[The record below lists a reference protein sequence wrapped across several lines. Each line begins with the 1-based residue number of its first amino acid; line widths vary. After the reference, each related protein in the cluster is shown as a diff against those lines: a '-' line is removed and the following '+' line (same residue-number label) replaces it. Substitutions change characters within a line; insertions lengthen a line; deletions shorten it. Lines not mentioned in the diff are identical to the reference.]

1 MKMGYSSSVALLA
14 LLMSIVVLCNGG
26 KTSTYVRNLIE
37 KPVDMPLDS
46 DAFAIPPGYNA
57 PQQVHITQG
66 DLVGQAMI
74 ISWVTVDEPGSN
86 EVIYWSDSSLQNFTA
101 EGQVF
106 TYTYYNYTSGFI
118 HHTTITN
125 LEFNT
130 KYYYEVGIG
139 NTTRQFWFIT
149 PPEVGLDV
157 PYTFGIIGDLGQ
169 TFDSNTTLT
178 HYQNSNGTTLL
189 YVGDLSYA
197 DDYPNHDNVRW
208 DTWGRFTERS
218 AAYQPWIWTA
228 GNHEIDFDPQ
238 IGETQPFKPFSNRYH
253 TPYEASQSTEPY
265 YYSIKRGSAHIIVLA
280 SYSAYGTSTLQY
292 KWLTSELPKVNRTE
306 TSWLIVLMHAPC
318 YARKCWLLTI
328 NTINTERVSND
339 KYNITNGICT
349 PVKDISAPVYIT
361 NGDGGNLEGL
371 ATNMTQPQPSYS
383 AYREASFGHG
393 TLYIKN
399 RTHAHYS
406 WNRNQDGYAVE
417 ADKLWLFN
425 RYWNPLDDSTTHIP

>member
-1 MKMGYSSSVALLA
+1 MGNSSFVAIA
-14 LLMSIVVLCNGG
+14 LLMSVVVLCNGG
-26 KTSTYVRNLIE
+26 KTSSYVRKLIQN
-37 KPVDMPLDS
+37 PVDMPLDS

-66 DLVGQAMI
+66 DHVGQAMI

-86 EVIYWSDSSLQNFTA
+86 EVIYWSNSSLQNFTA
-101 EGQVF
+101 EGEVF

-118 HHTTITN
+118 HHTNITN
-125 LEFNT
+125 LQFNT
-130 KYYYEVGIG
+130 TYFYVVGIG

-149 PPEVGLDV
+149 PPEVGINV

-178 HYQNSNGTTLL
+178 HYQNSKGNTLL

-197 DDYPNHDNVRW
+197 DNYPNHDN
-208 DTWGRFTERS
+208 
-218 AAYQPWIWTA
+218 
-228 GNHEIDFDPQ
+228 
-238 IGETQPFKPFSNRYH
+238 GETQPFKPFSNRYH
-253 TPYEASQSTEPY
+253 TPYVASQSTEPY
-265 YYSIKRGSAHIIVLA
+265 YYSIKRGPAHIIVLA
-280 SYSAYGTSTLQY
+280 SYSAYGTSSLQY
-292 KWLTSELPKVNRTE
+292 KWLTSELPKVDRTK
-306 TSWLIVLMHAPC
+306 TSWLIVLMHAPW
-318 YARKCWLLTI
+318 YNSYYSHYMEGEPMRVVFESLFVKYKVDIVFAGHVHAYERS
-328 NTINTERVSND
+328 ERVSND

-349 PVKDISAPVYIT
+349 PVKDISAPIYIT
-361 NGDGGNLEGL
+361 NGDGGNQEGL
-371 ATNMTQPQPSYS
+371 SINMTQPQPSYS

-393 TLYIKN
+393 TLEIKN

-425 RYWNPLDDSTTHIP
+425 RYWNPHDDSTIHIP

>member
-86 EVIYWSDSSLQNFTA
+86 EVIYWSDSSLLNFTA

-106 TYTYYNYTSGFI
+106 TCTFYNYTPGFI

-157 PYTFGIIGDLGQ
+157 PYTFGIIG
-169 TFDSNTTLT
+169 
-178 HYQNSNGTTLL
+178 
-189 YVGDLSYA
+189 
-197 DDYPNHDNVRW
+197 
-208 DTWGRFTERS
+208 
-218 AAYQPWIWTA
+218 
-228 GNHEIDFDPQ
+228 
-238 IGETQPFKPFSNRYH
+238 
-253 TPYEASQSTEPY
+253 Y
-265 YYSIKRGSAHIIVLA
+265 YL
-280 SYSAYGTSTLQY
+280 
-292 KWLTSELPKVNRTE
+292 
-306 TSWLIVLMHAPC
+306 
-318 YARKCWLLTI
+318 
-328 NTINTERVSND
+328 
-339 KYNITNGICT
+339 
-349 PVKDISAPVYIT
+349 
-361 NGDGGNLEGL
+361 
-371 ATNMTQPQPSYS
+371 
-383 AYREASFGHG
+383 
-393 TLYIKN
+393 
-399 RTHAHYS
+399 
-406 WNRNQDGYAVE
+406 
-417 ADKLWLFN
+417 
-425 RYWNPLDDSTTHIP
+425 